1 VDFEWTQPIAWE
13 SQMTVAPNLRFGSFV
28 LDRANQQLRCDS
40 KDISLPPKTF
50 AVLQYLAENP
60 QRLVTQD
67 ELLKAVWGSV
77 AVANGLLRGYIRDI
91 RRALADDAARPR
103 FIETIPHRGFRFLAE
118 VRADSTSHLPLT
130 PDEPPSGTPSLRLIG
145 RDMDLGALQKSLQ
158 ATLGGRRQVVFI
170 AGEAGIGKTALLN
183 GFLDQLRAA
192 HPILVAC
199 GQCIEQYGTRE
210 AYLPIFDALGTLCRG
225 THLSNVIGVLTRH
238 APSWLGQMP
247 GVLSDDQFQALQ
259 GTIQGTT
266 QPRMLREFCE
276 ALEALSVDRLIIL
289 ALEDLQWSDH
299 STVDLLSMIAR
310 RQEFAHLMLIGSYRP
325 ADVIVSGHPLR
336 SVIQD
341 LQAHRLCSELWPEYL
356 SETAVEEYL
365 ADRFPDHRFPPK
377 LSQVIH
383 RKTGGN
389 PLFVTALIDDLLR
402 EQFIQK
408 DLEHWQL
415 KGEPEVIGTHQ
426 SSSVRQAIEGQLGR
440 LSTTEQ
446 RVLEA
451 AAVAGLEFTAES
463 VAAALEMDAAGV
475 EDHCDELV
483 RRRQILTSAASS
495 ADFPSS
501 SRYAFAHDLYRA
513 AGLDRSP
520 PNRRRRWYQ
529 RIAEKM
535 VADCGERLEEVAT
548 ELAYYF
554 EQATMPLEAADYCA
568 LAGER
573 AMRRLANPEAIA
585 HFRRGIELLNG
596 APASERH
603 DALELHL
610 LVDLA
615 LPLTASHGYGT
626 EEVAGVLSRARDLN
640 QKLGDGPQTFGA
652 LRGLYQLLMGRGDYQ
667 ATLDLCDKLDRV
679 AEREREPLLVVEAL
693 RMRGISAFFLG
704 RLSEAGDA
712 LKQSLLLFNR
722 REQGSSQISA
732 IAEDPETSAKSILAL
747 VLWMLGF
754 PDQARQ
760 LGHEAVITAQQLRAP
775 YSMAIAH
782 CFLAL
787 VMRFLR
793 DPVATLE
800 QAQSAIAICDAH
812 GFALWRAQ
820 ASLERGWAIAMQG
833 HTAAG
838 IKEIRAALAPF
849 ATVGE
854 SGSIAKLADV
864 CLNARR
870 TPEGLKSVDA
880 ALRLVHDHGER
891 TWEPELYRLKGELL
905 AQRANSKAT
914 KGKQQERDI
923 KEAEQCFATAL
934 ARARESGSKSFELRA
949 AMSQYRLSNQKDKR
963 NQARRILAELYDSY
977 TEGFNTPDLV
987 DARSLL
993 HSK

>member
-1 VDFEWTQPIAWE
+1 
-13 SQMTVAPNLRFGSFV
+13 MTVAPTLRFGSFV

-40 KDISLPPKTF
+40 KDIPLPPKTF

-77 AVANGLLRGYIRDI
+77 AVADGLLRGYVRDI
-91 RRALADDAARPR
+91 RRALADEAARPR

-118 VRADSTSHLPLT
+118 VHADSTAHLPLT

-145 RDMDLGALQKSLQ
+145 RDMDLGVLQKSLR
-158 ATLGGRRQVVFI
+158 ATLSGKRQVVFI

-183 GFLDQLRAA
+183 SFLDRVRAT
-192 HPILVAC
+192 HPILIAC

-225 THLSNVIGVLTRH
+225 NHSSNVIGVLTRH
-238 APSWLGQMP
+238 APSWLAQMP

-259 GTIQGTT
+259 RTIQGTT
-266 QPRMLREFCE
+266 QTRMLREFCE
-276 ALEALSVDRLIIL
+276 ALEALSVDQPIIL
-289 ALEDLQWSDH
+289 ALENLQWSDH
-299 STVDLLSMIAR
+299 STLDLLSMIGR
-310 RQEFAHLMLIGSYRP
+310 RQESAHLMLIGSYRP

-336 SVIQD
+336 GVIQD

-377 LSQVIH
+377 LSQVVH

-402 EQFIQK
+402 EHFIEK
-408 DLEHWQL
+408 DLEHWQF

-426 SSSVRQAIEGQLGR
+426 SSSVRQAIEGELGR

-446 RVLEA
+446 RILEA
-451 AAVAGLEFTAES
+451 AAVAGLEFTAEM
-463 VAAALEMDAAGV
+463 VAAALETDVAGV

-495 ADFPSS
+495 TDFPGS

-513 AGLDRSP
+513 AALDRSP

-554 EQATMPLEAADYCA
+554 EQANMPLEAADYCA

-573 AMRRLANPEAIA
+573 AMRRLANTEAIA
-585 HFRRGIELLNG
+585 HFRCGIELLNR
-596 APASERH
+596 APASARH
-603 DALELHL
+603 DVLELHL

-704 RLSEAGDA
+704 RLSEARDA
-712 LKQSLLLFNR
+712 LNQSLLLFNR

-760 LGHEAVITAQQLRAP
+760 LGHEAVTTAQQLGAP

-800 QAQSAIAICDAH
+800 QAQSATAICDAH

-864 CLNARR
+864 CLNARK
-870 TPEGLKSVDA
+870 TLEGLKSIDEG
-880 ALRLVHDHGER
+880 LRLVHDHAER

-905 AQRANSKAT
+905 AQRANSKTT
-914 KGKQQERDI
+914 KGRHQEPDI

-934 ARARESGSKSFELRA
+934 ARARDSGSKSFELRA

-963 NQARRILAELYDSY
+963 NQARRILAEVYDWY

-993 HSK
+993 NRK